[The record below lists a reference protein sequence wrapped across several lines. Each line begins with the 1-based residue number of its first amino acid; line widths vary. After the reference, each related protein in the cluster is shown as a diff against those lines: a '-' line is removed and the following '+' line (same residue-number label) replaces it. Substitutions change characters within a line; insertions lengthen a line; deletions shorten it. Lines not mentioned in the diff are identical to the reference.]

1 MATPGRDG
9 LDGHN
14 GQRSIFRDASA
25 QHGIGAEKTSS
36 IKLELEKF
44 NGTDYHLWEYQL
56 KSILRVQ
63 GYWGV
68 VCGAIRRPQWP
79 MPPRDGVAA
88 ANFDAYERHLAVT
101 SDVAFAAEML
111 GAPAATQAAVLA
123 DLQFEWDRIDS
134 VAKTTITTSV
144 TTSFFNY

>member
-1 MATPGRDG
+1 MAATPGRDG

-36 IKLELEKF
+36 IKLELDKF

-79 MPPRDGVAA
+79 FVPRVDGN
-88 ANFDAYERHLAVT
+88 NFDAYERHLAVT
-101 SDVAFAAEML
+101 SDAAFMAEMT
-111 GAPAATQAAVLA
+111 GVPIAAQAATLA
-123 DLQFEWDRIDS
+123 DLQFDWDRIDS
-134 VAKTTITTSV
+134 IAKTTITTSV
-144 TTSFFNY
+144 NYKFL